1 MKLFQKVYLYITLA
15 LLIIVNWSMG
25 IFFLP
30 ALPTIGHYLHA
41 PRSSIQL
48 SYPFY
53 ILGSAL
59 SCLVLGPL
67 TDAFGAKKLL
77 IIQFFIFLAS
87 LGICFYARTITIFL
101 AGVFLIGCSCNTT
114 LLFKYLKTNI
124 PNHPVKVYS
133 ALCTIAVISSP
144 IILTI
149 SGHIAHVSYWQ
160 NIFALW
166 FILVLICLG
175 LTLFLSEQ
183 KAVVH
188 LPFSFSNYMKN
199 FFFFMRNIY
208 FHKSLLAIAALG
220 GASSIFY
227 TLAPHI
233 FMVDFKLNPKIF
245 GYLMFIPTIGLLIGN
260 TLAFKLNDQ
269 FSEEKSILIGKV
281 IATFGMAS
289 FVIIF
294 YFFPNP
300 IVFMALIAIF
310 MAGSPIINNNINMQ
324 VQTINHT
331 LAGSALAFLGVGL
344 NAIRSV
350 SGMMVSRL
358 DGEIMGITM
367 LTVLCVGFI
376 LHSYLGRRSL
386 ASKST

>member
-1 MKLFQKVYLYITLA
+1 MKFFQKHYLYTTLA
-15 LLIIVNWSMG
+15 LLIIANWSMG

-41 PRSSIQL
+41 SRSTIQL
-48 SYPFY
+48 SYPLY
-53 ILGSAL
+53 ILGAAL
-59 SCLVLGPL
+59 SSLVLGPL
-67 TDAFGAKKLL
+67 TDTFGAKKLMV
-77 IIQFFIFLAS
+77 IQLLIFLAS
-87 LGICFYARTITIFL
+87 LGICFYARTIAIFL
-101 AGVFLIGCSCNTT
+101 TGAFLIGCACYTMM
-114 LLFKYLKTNI
+114 LFKYLKTNI
-124 PNHPVKVYS
+124 PSHAVKVYS
-133 ALCTIAVISSP
+133 ILCTIAVISSP
-144 IILTI
+144 VLLAI
-149 SGHIAHVSYWQ
+149 SGHIAHISQWQ

-175 LTLFLSEQ
+175 LTLLLPEQ
-183 KAVVH
+183 KAVIH
-188 LPFSFSNYMKN
+188 LPFSFANYIKS
-199 FFFFMRNIY
+199 FFFFMKNIH

-220 GASSIFY
+220 GATSIFY

-233 FMVDFKLNPKIF
+233 CIIDFSLNPKTF
-245 GYLMFIPTIGLLIGN
+245 GYLMFIPTIGMLVGN
-260 TLAFKLNDQ
+260 ALAFKLNDQ
-269 FSEEKSILIGKV
+269 FSKEKSILIGKV

-310 MAGSPIINNNINMQ
+310 MVGTPLINNNINIQ

-344 NAIRSV
+344 NAIKSI

-358 DGEIMGITM
+358 DGELMGITM
-367 LTVLCVGFI
+367 LAVLCVGFL